1 MIGFSESSGSVWR
14 IEVTKAK
21 HNHTPIENFEGHAY
35 ARRLSSEDKKLVK
48 ELAEQDIPN
57 QSIWRT
63 LTKNNPARKLIPK
76 DIHNA
81 VQKINAEKNV
91 GMDSSDDEI
100 EHMEAEGEVG
110 DEGEPACPYLQFP
123 QGSRARGSCARL
135 RTIQIGEHVG
145 IDWELLDTVG
155 EVARA
160 RDVTPPKSTC
170 G

>member
-35 ARRLSSEDKKLVK
+35 ARRLTSEDKKLVK

-76 DIHNA
+76 DTHNV

-91 GMDSSDDEI
+91 GSGHRSASGLASGSASGSGSGGAGRGDPVTTSS
-100 EHMEAEGEVG
+100 A
-110 DEGEPACPYLQFP
+110 
-123 QGSRARGSCARL
+123 SS
-135 RTIQIGEHVG
+135 
-145 IDWELLDTVG
+145 
-155 EVARA
+155 
-160 RDVTPPKSTC
+160 
-170 G
+170 